1 MELKDWLNSINLNKK
16 DILEEDPDAK
26 YPAYIVNRCLSG
38 HLDCVMYANEMN
50 RFPNLDKDMQYNF
63 MLNGIRKRKR
73 FAPWLKQEKIEDLE
87 VVKKY
92 YNYNTEKAKQ
102 ALRILT
108 PDQLEYIKKKMDVGG
123 IK

>member
-26 YPAYIVNRCLSG
+26 YPAYIVNSCLSG
-38 HLDCVMYANEMN
+38 HIDCVMYANEMN

>member
-1 MELKDWLNSINLNKK
+1 
-16 DILEEDPDAK
+16 
-26 YPAYIVNRCLSG
+26 
-38 HLDCVMYANEMN
+38 MYANEMN

-108 PDQLEYIKKKMDVGG
+108 PDQLQYIKKKMDVGG